1 MIVLEALGG
10 APWRAWPPPR
20 LRPPG
25 VNMPTYASFFS
36 YTSESWARM
45 IDAPGDRTAA
55 LRQVLEPLGGSL
67 DAVYWMFGAH
77 DGIVIFDAPDSVS
90 AAAVSLAAGS
100 SGAFKH
106 LETHELFNQDQLS
119 ETLARAKSATQA
131 YRPPGQQG

>member
-1 MIVLEALGG
+1 
-10 APWRAWPPPR
+10 
-20 LRPPG
+20 
-25 VNMPTYASFFS
+25 MPKYASFFS

-45 IDAPGDRTAA
+45 ISAPGDRTAA

-67 DAVYWMFGAH
+67 EAVYWMFGAY
-77 DGIVIFDAPDSVS
+77 DGIVIFDVPDPVS

-106 LETHELFNQDQLS
+106 LETHELFTQEQLS
-119 ETLARAKSATQA
+119 ETLARAKGATQA